1 MKKTI
6 VIISATWL
14 FFAGCETLDLEP
26 QTAVSTSNF
35 FNNADE
41 LQIALNGLYEQRLWR
56 LDESYWDDDGHHR
69 GGGQRN
75 NAISR
80 ATLNATSGEIEP
92 SWDLS
97 YEAIKRANVLLDQLP
112 AAREKIDNT
121 IVDQAEGEAR
131 AIRAYFYS
139 KLAFKFGAIP
149 LITAPLTIQ
158 ESLEVERTPQENVK
172 QFVYDELDAAASI
185 LPEGNENKAT
195 QGFTLGIKARFAL
208 YMGDYAIARDA
219 ARAVID
225 SDVYSLD
232 TDFQGMFLKA
242 GASSPEHIYFV
253 PHSFELGSTWNFEGG
268 ARGIITRNAGGFGAN
283 MPTWEA
289 ISIFECADGLT
300 IDDSPL
306 YDPFDPFSNRD
317 PRLVQTMVEFGTDWL
332 GYIYQPHPDSVTTL
346 NTVTNTIVNNNDT
359 RSVAIFASF
368 TGLVWKKGVEQSWSD
383 NRTADRNIIILRYGD
398 ILLMYA
404 EALIELGENLEA
416 AQQTINQLR
425 ARAYS
430 TTVEDMANY
439 PAITETDQA
448 GLRERLRRERRVEL
462 MFEGS
467 LRFQDLRRWRLAE
480 QALNQLVVGLP
491 EPQDQDRNQ
500 WPFNDQILPD
510 IDENG
515 LVNLKAQQL
524 IDNGFARLLEDYDFA
539 ERMYLWPIP
548 ADDILLNSNLTQNTG
563 Y

>member
-1 MKKTI
+1 
-6 VIISATWL
+6 
-14 FFAGCETLDLEP
+14 
-26 QTAVSTSNF
+26 
-35 FNNADE
+35 
-41 LQIALNGLYEQRLWR
+41 
-56 LDESYWDDDGHHR
+56 
-69 GGGQRN
+69 
-75 NAISR
+75 
-80 ATLNATSGEIEP
+80 
-92 SWDLS
+92 
-97 YEAIKRANVLLDQLP
+97 
-112 AAREKIDNT
+112 
-121 IVDQAEGEAR
+121 
-131 AIRAYFYS
+131 
-139 KLAFKFGAIP
+139 
-149 LITAPLTIQ
+149 
-158 ESLEVERTPQENVK
+158 
-172 QFVYDELDAAASI
+172 
-185 LPEGNENKAT
+185 
-195 QGFTLGIKARFAL
+195 
-208 YMGDYAIARDA
+208 
-219 ARAVID
+219 
-225 SDVYSLD
+225 
-232 TDFQGMFLKA
+232 
-242 GASSPEHIYFV
+242 
-253 PHSFELGSTWNFEGG
+253 
-268 ARGIITRNAGGFGAN
+268 
-283 MPTWEA
+283 
-289 ISIFECADGLT
+289 
-300 IDDSPL
+300 
-306 YDPFDPFSNRD
+306 DPFDPFSNRD

-346 NTVTNTIVNNNDT
+346 NTVTNTIVSNNDT

-383 NRTADRNIIILRYGD
+383 NRAADRNIIVLRYGD

-416 AQQTINQLR
+416 AQQAINQLR
-425 ARAYS
+425 ARAYG

-515 LVNLKAQQL
+515 LVNLKVQQL
-524 IDNGFARLLEDYDFA
+524 IDNSFARLLEDYDFA